1 MTFGFS
7 GAHLETLANEAAIMA
22 MRENTPY
29 IETRHFSEA
38 VNKVIMGEKLDRKPS
53 LKEIERV
60 SVHESGH
67 ALVSELVEPGSVSSL
82 TIVPRGR
89 ALGFMRK
96 SPQNDQYLYT
106 CEELEKQIMVALAGA
121 IAEEIEYGNR
131 STGAQNDYIQAWDI
145 AKQIVETGLSTLG
158 VVNCKDMPQDTLY
171 QECQKIIN
179 ELDKKT
185 QEILNKN

>member
-1 MTFGFS
+1 
-7 GAHLETLANEAAIMA
+7 
-22 MRENTPY
+22 
-29 IETRHFSEA
+29 
-38 VNKVIMGEKLDRKPS
+38 
-53 LKEIERV
+53 
-60 SVHESGH
+60 
-67 ALVSELVEPGSVSSL
+67 L

-185 QEILNKN
+185 QEILNKNQKQLILIAKYVLSEETIDRTQFIEMLESA